1 MEDMIIRI
9 HPRAM
14 AKFETVQMFD
24 GIRDMPAHA
33 TLKRDTLAH
42 ATLKM
47 TEHPEDCTSQTA
59 CDSFPFST
67 NCLLDNLSLQQ
78 RV

>member
-9 HPRAM
+9 HPRAL
-14 AKFETVQMFD
+14 AKFETMQMFD
-24 GIRDMPAHA
+24 GIRDMPSHSA
-33 TLKRDTLAH
+33 LKRNTLAH

-47 TEHPEDCTSQTA
+47 AERPEESISQAA
-59 CDSFPFST
+59 CDSFSYST